1 MLGAEVSNEV
11 QGAIELSSGFFLDNL
26 WLVALIPAI
35 GFALILFFGKKMP
48 NGGSEFGLASMAAS
62 LVIASGAAWQWMA
75 RVDSAKD
82 KGEEAVGLMQTFG
95 RSVPRAAEEG
105 AEIKAYIEPV
115 ITEWVWWQ
123 NSGLE
128 FGIGSFADGLSVLL
142 LWLVAFISLLV
153 QIFSLDYVRDDRRY
167 TQFFAALTLFS
178 SGMLVMV
185 MAGNMVQIILGWEI
199 MGLCSF
205 MLIGHWWEDEYNG
218 HSALKAFFT
227 VRVGDI
233 GLLVGTAVIYFASQD
248 WISANLPG
256 ASGFDITAIQAWAL
270 SGDSSASGAAIIVG
284 ASALFIACIGKS
296 GQFPLHTWL
305 PDAMAGPTP
314 VSSLLH
320 SSTMVVAG
328 VFLVSRIYPVF
339 WEAFNI
345 ANGGLSFIAII
356 GAITIVVA
364 ALLAFVQD
372 DIKKVLA
379 YSTVSQLGYM
389 MLGLG
394 TGAWLPAV
402 FHVFTH
408 AFFKCCLFLCAGSIS
423 HSGSHHSFDMK
434 KDMGGLRKHMPVTF
448 GAWMVSTLALTGM
461 IPFAGFWSKDEIVDN
476 VGNNGYTFLMW
487 VGLFGALLTAMYMT
501 RATYL
506 TFFGE
511 ARGAAAGIHHD
522 DDHGFATEFEET
534 IIRAGDI
541 DRELVMAGAP
551 AKSLSSAANV
561 DAGHGDDHG
570 HDDHGHDDHDDHH
583 GDHGPHE
590 SGKLITIPIM
600 ILAFLALTSGFANPT
615 PLVEPFGVAGESI
628 ERIKTYVEPRA
639 VQVDIGVVGGESHA
653 ADPSDDGHSEGEALA
668 AAPFGQSVVGSD
680 GAVAA
685 EEAEAGAKKTGCG
698 FATPQEG
705 TVCFFPAVS
714 HAVPTYGKIALA
726 LGIVAAGYLL
736 AGAFCVAYYGRKDKR
751 LVGLTE
757 RNALARGGY
766 LFLKNK
772 YYLDI
777 IYERYIVRSV
787 RGPMAKAAYWINQ
800 NVLDGTVNAVGESGK
815 RTGEWLYKNV
825 DQKIVDGAVNGSGT
839 VASETG
845 HGLQSVQSGK
855 INLYGALIFGSAAV
869 GAIVLV
875 ILN

>member
-1 MLGAEVSNEV
+1 MLAAEASTDV
-11 QGAIELSSGFFLDNL
+11 QGAIDLTSGFFLENL
-26 WLVALIPAI
+26 WLAALIPAI

-62 LVIASGAAWQWMA
+62 LVVTSGAAWQWMA
-75 RVDSAKD
+75 RVDSGKE
-82 KGEEAVGLMQTFG
+82 KGEEALGLVQTFG
-95 RSVPRAAEEG
+95 RSVPRASEG
-105 AEIKAYIEPV
+105 GEVKPYIEPV
-115 ITEWVWWQ
+115 ETAWVWWQ

-153 QIFSLDYVRDDRRY
+153 QIFSLDYVRGDRRY

-185 MAGNMVQIILGWEI
+185 MAGNMVQLILGWEI

-205 MLIGHWWEDEYNG
+205 MLIGHWWEDEYNS

-233 GLLVGTAVIYFASQD
+233 GLLVGTAVIYFASAD
-248 WISANLPG
+248 WIAVNLPG
-256 ASGFDITAIQAWAL
+256 QSGFDITAIQAWAL

-345 ANGGLSFIAII
+345 ANGGLSFIAVI
-356 GAITIVVA
+356 GALTIVAA

-448 GAWMVSTLALTGM
+448 AAWIVSSLALTGM

-511 ARGAAAGIHHD
+511 PRGAAAGIHHD
-522 DDHGFATEFEET
+522 DDHGFATEFQET
-534 IIRAGDI
+534 ILRAEDI

-551 AKSLSSAANV
+551 AKSLSSAAN
-561 DAGHGDDHG
+561 DH
-570 HDDHGHDDHDDHH
+570 HDDHDGHDDHH

-590 SGKLITIPIM
+590 SGRLITVPIV
-600 ILAFLALTSGFANPT
+600 ILAFLAITAGFANPT
-615 PLVEPFGVAGESI
+615 PLVEPFGVAGESV

-639 VQVDIGVVGGESHA
+639 VAVDLGVVGGESHGADHGDDDHGEEGLAPASFGESASA
-653 ADPSDDGHSEGEALA
+653 AGLLEA
-668 AAPFGQSVVGSD
+668 
-680 GAVAA
+680 
-685 EEAEAGAKKTGCG
+685 EAEAGKKKEGCG
-698 FATPQEG
+698 FTAPADG
-705 TVCFFPAVS
+705 SVCFFPAVS

-726 LGIVAAGYLL
+726 LIIVLVGYAL
-736 AGAFCVAYYGRKDKR
+736 AGAFCVAYYGRKDER

-757 RNALARGGY
+757 RSAVARGGY

-777 IYERYIVRSV
+777 LYERVIVRFVAYPLS
-787 RGPMAKAAYWINQ
+787 KAAYWINQ

-815 RTGEWLYKNV
+815 RTGQWVYDNV
-825 DQKIVDGAVNGSGT
+825 DQKVVDGAVNGSGT

-845 HGLQSVQSGK
+845 HGLQSTQSGK
-855 INLYGALIFGSAAV
+855 VNQYGALIFGAAAV

-875 ILN
+875 ILNVN